1 MQKAIPDFFRRRL
14 TLSNVFTLALAALVV
29 SVLLFPEVK
38 AGMISGLMKVGM
50 FRPDFAGEKP
60 VAPVRQTEELLL
72 TDAAGNQVALS
83 SLKGKIVLLN
93 FWATWCPPCRA
104 ELPSLEKLARRWK
117 DRKDLVILTIDVDG
131 GLEKSRKFLDRRHIG
146 LPVYAATGKVPDA
159 LLGGAVPTTDV
170 LDKSGAL
177 MTHHEGAVNFDTPAM
192 DQFLNDLK

>member
-1 MQKAIPDFFRRRL
+1 M
-14 TLSNVFTLALAALVV
+14 
-29 SVLLFPEVK
+29 
-38 AGMISGLMKVGM
+38 
-50 FRPDFAGEKP
+50 
-60 VAPVRQTEELLL
+60 
-72 TDAAGNQVALS
+72 
-83 SLKGKIVLLN
+83 
-93 FWATWCPPCRA
+93 
-104 ELPSLEKLARRWK
+104 
-117 DRKDLVILTIDVDG
+117 DG